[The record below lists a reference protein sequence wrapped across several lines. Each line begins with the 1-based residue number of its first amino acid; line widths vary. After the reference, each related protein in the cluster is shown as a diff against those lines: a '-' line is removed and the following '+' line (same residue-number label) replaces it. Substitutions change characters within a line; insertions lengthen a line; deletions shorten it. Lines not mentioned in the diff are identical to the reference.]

1 MAPAPYPDFSWFS
14 RAVRI
19 FPIVAGALLAG
30 GAIGGVSVFAVDS
43 ALTAPPHQDLR
54 AETSPPNAPSPI
66 RTIDAPA
73 LNPSPA
79 AATPAPVQ
87 AQTVPSAQPQ
97 TAALVQPTPQTQV
110 QAMPEQVQAMPEV
123 TAPQIVARTVPA
135 KRRVLIS
142 RMKQRYGDTLSD
154 SADNAAAAKS
164 RRVYD
169 YYGDTR
175 ADEDRNEQGGD
186 TTSAGTPLANVHL
199 PRSAHNAWNATPK
212 TRVVIRHQVP
222 AYPD

>member
-19 FPIVAGALLAG
+19 LPIVAGALLAG
-30 GAIGGVSVFAVDS
+30 GAIGGVSVFAIDS
-43 ALTAPPHQDLR
+43 ALTAPPREELR
-54 AETSPPNAPSPI
+54 AETAPPNAPSPI

-79 AATPAPVQ
+79 AATPAPAQ
-87 AQTVPSAQPQ
+87 AQTAPSVPPQ
-97 TAALVQPTPQTQV
+97 TAALVQPTPQPQV
-110 QAMPEQVQAMPEV
+110 QAAPEV
-123 TAPQIVARTVPA
+123 TAPPMVARTAPA

-142 RMKQRYGDTLSD
+142 RMKQRNGDTFSD
-154 SADNAAAAKS
+154 SADNTAAAKA

-169 YYGDTR
+169 YYGEART
-175 ADEDRNEQGGD
+175 DEDRDERGVD

-199 PRSAHNAWNATPK
+199 PRSAHNAWNAAPK
-212 TRVVIRHQVP
+212 TRVVIRRQVP